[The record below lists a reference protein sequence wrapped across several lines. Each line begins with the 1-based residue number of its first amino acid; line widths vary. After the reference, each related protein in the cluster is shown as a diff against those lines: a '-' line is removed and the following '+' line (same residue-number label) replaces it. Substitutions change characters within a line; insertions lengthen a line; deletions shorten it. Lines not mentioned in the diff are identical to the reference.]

1 MTEVDQNTSCR
12 CEYGPLWRCDV
23 HGMGAPKQ
31 QVSPAPRR
39 PAERVMLWDLITV
52 AWRLVWCVPL
62 YLVKG
67 LLIAVVFCGWG
78 LTTANEVKEALE

>member
-1 MTEVDQNTSCR
+1 MKTEVDQNTSCR
-12 CEYGPLWRCDV
+12 CEFGPLWRCDV
-23 HGMGAPKQ
+23 HGIGAPK
-31 QVSPAPRR
+31 VERR
-39 PAERVMLWDLITV
+39 PVPKAERVTLWDLITV
-52 AWRLVWCVPL
+52 VWRILWCVPL

>member
-1 MTEVDQNTSCR
+1 MKTEVDQNTSCR
-12 CEYGPLWRCDV
+12 CEFGPLWRCDV
-23 HGMGAPKQ
+23 HGMGAPK
-31 QVSPAPRR
+31 VEAR
-39 PAERVMLWDLITV
+39 PVPKAAGLTLWDLITV
-52 AWRLVWCVPL
+52 VWRILWCVPL